1 MPPPHPSYLLCS
13 PQRAAAKKRKA
24 KAEKVKDLKKT
35 GKALKA
41 APVAAALRKAAAVGK
56 RRVGR
61 PAKADS
67 LGRGSVLKEKVA
79 KKKEVDVVSPDGQG
93 ASKTFLHWV
102 DAAEFFF
109 ENADEKKAKSAQNE
123 GFKALLQA
131 SLHANAILQMSHP
144 TAEFNSQLNRFR
156 TMVAENLDEA
166 FIINDQSAKTL
177 HAAHHHA
184 KPTYRRVMGVI
195 TNS

>member
-24 KAEKVKDLKKT
+24 KAEEVKDQKKT

-41 APVAAALRKAAAVGK
+41 PGAAALRKAAAVGK

-67 LGRGSVLKEKVA
+67 LGRGSVPKEKVA

-102 DAAEFFF
+102 DAAEEIFDT
-109 ENADEKKAKSAQNE
+109 ADEKKATSAQNE

-166 FIINDQSAKTL
+166 FIKNDQSAKTL
-177 HAAHHHA
+177 HDAHHQPT
-184 KPTYRRVMGVI
+184 KPTQGRIMGVI
-195 TNS
+195 AL